1 MIVLGS
7 EQYLLAMSVVIF
19 YMSFWFF
26 ISILVMPGRSMIVRS
41 GQSVENI
48 RSLIGSSTIF
58 APVPAT

>member
-1 MIVLGS
+1 
-7 EQYLLAMSVVIF
+7 
-19 YMSFWFF
+19 
-26 ISILVMPGRSMIVRS
+26 MPGRSMIVRS